1 MSELT
6 DLDALDLSA
15 AMAAGRL
22 SAVEVMAAYLDRIE
36 RLNPSLNAIV
46 SLRPRGALEAEAR
59 AADAAPR
66 RGWLHGMPFAVKD
79 LVDTAGLRTTYGSPL
94 YADHVPEKDELIAA
108 RIRAAGAIFIG
119 KTNTPEFGLGSH
131 SYNPVHGVTRNPYDL
146 SRTAGGSSGGAAA
159 GLAAR
164 LLPVAD
170 GSDTMGSLRNPAA
183 FCNVYGFRP
192 SFGLVPR
199 DAVGDLFL
207 HQIST
212 DGPMARSVRDLVAL
226 LGTLAGPDA
235 RDPHAL
241 PAMPGALAALER
253 PLSDGLKV
261 GWIGAWQGYYPLEP
275 GILDLCEAGLG
286 VLESLGLRVEPL
298 APAFDPDRLWRAWLV
313 LRSFANA
320 AGKRDLYDDPE
331 KRRHLKPELLY
342 EVESG
347 SRLGAL
353 DIHAASVVRTEWF
366 AFLANL
372 FERYDVLAMPSA
384 QLFPFDAK
392 LDWPKAVAGRP
403 MDTYHRWM
411 EVVVPASLAG
421 LPVLG
426 VPVGFS
432 DDGLPM
438 GMQLMGRRGGDQDVL
453 RIGEAYHRQ
462 TDWPGRR
469 PPPLL

>member
-6 DLDALDLSA
+6 ELDALDLSA
-15 AMAAGRL
+15 AMAAGRV

-46 SLRPRGALEAEAR
+46 SLRPRAALEAEAR
-59 AADAAPR
+59 AADAGPR

-94 YADHVPEKDELIAA
+94 YADHVPAADELVAA

-192 SFGLVPR
+192 SLGVIPR
-199 DAVGDLFL
+199 DPVGDLFL

-212 DGPMARSVRDLVAL
+212 DGPMARSVRDLAAL
-226 LGTLAGPDA
+226 LGTLAGPDP

-241 PAMPGALAALER
+241 PAMPDIPAALDR
-253 PLSDGLKV
+253 PLRDGLRV
-261 GWIGAWQGYYPLEP
+261 GWIGSWQGYYPLEP
-275 GILDLCEAGLG
+275 GILELCERGPWRPARARPAGRAPDAGVRPRPPVAGL
-286 VLESLGLRVEPL
+286 
-298 APAFDPDRLWRAWLV
+298 ARA
-313 LRSFANA
+313 
-320 AGKRDLYDDPE
+320 
-331 KRRHLKPELLY
+331 
-342 EVESG
+342 
-347 SRLGAL
+347 
-353 DIHAASVVRTEWF
+353 
-366 AFLANL
+366 
-372 FERYDVLAMPSA
+372 A
-384 QLFPFDAK
+384 QLRQR
-392 LDWPKAVAGRP
+392 GRQ
-403 MDTYHRWM
+403 
-411 EVVVPASLAG
+411 A
-421 LPVLG
+421 
-426 VPVGFS
+426 
-432 DDGLPM
+432 
-438 GMQLMGRRGGDQDVL
+438 
-453 RIGEAYHRQ
+453 
-462 TDWPGRR
+462 R
-469 PPPLL
+469 PL